1 MIIKVPLAFFINI
14 NLPELYKPE
23 EFPIISLSPKK
34 NLSRQRKAGPA
45 QAQAPAWNLLPSL

>member
-23 EFPIISLSPKK
+23 ESPIISLSPKK
-34 NLSRQRKAGPA
+34 KPFETEKSWTCTGAGPSVELVA
-45 QAQAPAWNLLPSL
+45 